1 MHPSQGRSTK
11 VLGVSGRGSDAHFGT
26 VSGHQPG
33 TAVGVMRTLAV
44 ISRKGGVG
52 KTTLSVNLAMAAYE
66 CGLKTMVADLDS
78 QRSAQAWS
86 AARTAPGPTVV
97 ATTAGKVFPV
107 WSSAV
112 NAGCDLMI
120 LDTPASAEAETLQAF
135 KLADM
140 CLLVSRPNYFDIA
153 ALTRSIELLRQFNK
167 PGLIVL
173 NQAPARRL
181 GLEPK
186 IVLNAARALRLT
198 GVPLATIGLR
208 HRAGFPASAAMGM
221 GVAEMEPAS
230 LAAREVAGVWA
241 EVRIR
246 LGLAPAPDG
255 DAAVRPAVSSI
266 KGDLRAAATPLH
278 S

>member
-1 MHPSQGRSTK
+1 M
-11 VLGVSGRGSDAHFGT
+11 
-26 VSGHQPG
+26 
-33 TAVGVMRTLAV
+33 MRTLAV

-66 CGLKTMVADLDS
+66 SGLKTVVADLDS
-78 QRSAQAWS
+78 QRSAQAWY
-86 AARTAPGPTVV
+86 AARSTPGPTVV
-97 ATTAGKVFPV
+97 ATNAGKVFPV

-112 NAGCDLMI
+112 NSGCDLMI

-153 ALTRSIELLRQFNK
+153 ALTKSIELLRQFNK

-181 GLEPK
+181 GEEPK

-208 HRAGFPASAAMGM
+208 YRASFPASSSMGL
-221 GVAEMEPAS
+221 GVGELEPS
-230 LAAREVAGVWA
+230 GLAAREVAGVWT

-246 LGLAPAPDG
+246 LGLAHAADV
-255 DAAVRPAVSSI
+255 DAAPRPTLPPIQSEM
-266 KGDLRAAATPLH
+266 GRAPLH
-278 S
+278 G